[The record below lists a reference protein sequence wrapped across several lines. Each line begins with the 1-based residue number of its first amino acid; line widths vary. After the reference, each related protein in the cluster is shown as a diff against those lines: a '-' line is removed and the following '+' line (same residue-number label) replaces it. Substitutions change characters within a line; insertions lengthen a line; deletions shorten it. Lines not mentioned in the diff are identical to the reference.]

1 MRHFGGRRGEPSGAR
16 VLGYNPPPY
25 PNHPAITAVKI
36 HTVGL
41 FGKFNDRSVSGT
53 VADIRA
59 LLEKNR
65 LKVLLGGTTSTAID
79 GERLDEGD
87 PRLGEIID
95 LALVVGGDGTMLSA
109 ARTLAAHGIPAVGVN
124 LGRLGFLADIAL
136 GDLESSLDAILQGD
150 YHIERRSLLDTSVRR
165 GDAVVCGGSS
175 VNDTVISKGSTG
187 RLIEFEIRVNG
198 QFLSHI
204 RSDGVILA
212 TPTGSTAYSLS
223 AGGPIIYPTLP
234 VISLSPVCPHML
246 SNRPIVLDHNATIE
260 ISHLVFAETHA
271 NLALDGVIICKL
283 HGDEVITVSKA
294 AATLSMIRINRHD
307 HFETLR
313 SKLGWNE

>member
-1 MRHFGGRRGEPSGAR
+1 M
-16 VLGYNPPPY
+16 
-25 PNHPAITAVKI
+25 VKI
-36 HTVGL
+36 EKVGL
-41 FGKFNDRSVSGT
+41 FGKFNDPSIGGT
-53 VADIRA
+53 VAEIRE

-65 LKVLLGGTTSTAID
+65 LKVLLGGTTAAAIE
-79 GERLDEGD
+79 GERMD
-87 PRLGEIID
+87 PQQPLAGLID
-95 LALVVGGDGTMLSA
+95 LAIVVGGDGTLLSA
-109 ARTLAAHGIPAVGVN
+109 ARNLAEHGIPAIGVN

-136 GDLESSLDAILQGD
+136 HDLESSLGAILRGE
-150 YHIERRSLLDTSVRR
+150 YHTEQRTLLDTRVSRAGEIIHR
-165 GDAVVCGGSS
+165 GKSLNDA
-175 VNDTVISKGSTG
+175 VISKGNTG

-234 VISLSPVCPHML
+234 VFSLSPICPHTL
-246 SNRPIVLDHNATIE
+246 SNRPIVLDHNARIE
-260 ISHLVFAETHA
+260 LTSMVFAETHA
-271 NLALDGVIICKL
+271 NLALDGVIICQL
-283 HGDEVITVSKA
+283 RGDETVCVTKA
-294 AATLSMIRINRHD
+294 AESLPMIRINRHN